1 MVVTWRHS
9 RSSTLLRLFFWISGT
24 EFFIRGANGSE
35 TEEEDAE
42 PRRLWTTFGP
52 LCRQGAVVAEALAVS
67 LGDSTGR
74 PGKARWLMVSV
85 LLGEECSLLFW
96 LTALVRASGHL
107 LAVGRPGGQC
117 CGRRRPMQ
125 LSSAKTYA
133 WPGLQS
139 SCRPT

>member
-1 MVVTWRHS
+1 M
-9 RSSTLLRLFFWISGT
+9 
-24 EFFIRGANGSE
+24 
-35 TEEEDAE
+35 EDAE
-42 PRRLWTTFGP
+42 PRHRWIGIGP

-67 LGDSTGR
+67 IGDSMGR
-74 PGKARWLMVSV
+74 PGKARWLMVGM
-85 LLGEECSLLFW
+85 LLGEECSLFFW
-96 LTALVRASGHL
+96 LTTLVRASGYL
-107 LAVGRPGGQC
+107 LAAGCPGGQC